1 MTDKQKRAEAQAVRA
16 DLEMAVD
23 KYRPVWPML
32 LSTLIGWGLLALFV
46 LPFCTVT
53 FQGVTQEYNLFQLV
67 FGTFEG
73 GRANYWLGIFFAFL
87 VLGPV
92 VPLFSRRQKLASL
105 FVGDVIEAVGIV
117 GILVGFRA
125 AVISRSFIGSVAL
138 MGVYDGL
145 GFILPLVFLFLFLGV
160 PFIARAISGH
170 IASRRFDRSVK
181 IGKKLA
187 NY

>member
-1 MTDKQKRAEAQAVRA
+1 M
-16 DLEMAVD
+16 
-23 KYRPVWPML
+23 
-32 LSTLIGWGLLALFV
+32 
-46 LPFCTVT
+46 
-53 FQGVTQEYNLFQLV
+53 TQEYNLFQLV

-125 AVISRSFIGSVAL
+125 AVISRSFIGRVAL

-145 GFILPLVFLFLFLGV
+145 G
-160 PFIARAISGH
+160 RAISGH